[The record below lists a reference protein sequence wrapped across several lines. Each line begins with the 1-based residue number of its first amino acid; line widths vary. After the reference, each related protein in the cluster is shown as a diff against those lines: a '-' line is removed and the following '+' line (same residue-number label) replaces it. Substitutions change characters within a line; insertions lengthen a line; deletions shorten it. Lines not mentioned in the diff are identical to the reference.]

1 MTVFE
6 VTTIVGSAV
15 VMNLKMFAIVTLV
28 LALMGHRVYG
38 QRYTTQGAAVGGVTG
53 AVIGGLIGKQTDK
66 TTGGALIGGAVGAVA
81 GGMMGRNYD
90 NQISRQR
97 YAHQQA
103 MHAQQQHIYTQQQAA
118 AQYGITLA
126 DVLSMSRSG
135 VSDSV
140 IMSQLQARGI
150 QRRLEVSD
158 IISLHQQGIS
168 DTVISA
174 MQAAPLASTLTQ
186 TSSAYSG
193 QNYGSPVIVQ
203 PQPVIV
209 YEQPIIYERHYRT
222 YPSHRW

>member
-1 MTVFE
+1 
-6 VTTIVGSAV
+6 
-15 VMNLKMFAIVTLV
+15 MNRKTFALVTLV
-28 LALMGHRVYG
+28 LVAVASPVHA

-90 NQISRQR
+90 NQMSRQR

-103 MHAQQQHIYTQQQAA
+103 MYSQQQQFYTQQQAT
-118 AQYGITLA
+118 AQSGVSIA
-126 DVLSMSRSG
+126 DVLSMSRTG

-140 IMSQLQARGI
+140 IMSQMQARGI

-174 MQAAPLASTLTQ
+174 MQAAPLASNLPQ
-186 TSSAYSG
+186 NIPAYS
-193 QNYGSPVIVQ
+193 NRTYGSPVIVQ

-209 YEQPIIYERHYRT
+209 HEQPVIYERHYRT
-222 YPSHRW
+222 YQSHRW